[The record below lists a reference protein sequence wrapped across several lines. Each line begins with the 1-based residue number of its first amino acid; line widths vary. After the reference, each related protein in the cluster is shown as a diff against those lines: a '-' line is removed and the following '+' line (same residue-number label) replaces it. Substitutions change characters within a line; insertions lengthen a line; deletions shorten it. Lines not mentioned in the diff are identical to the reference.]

1 MREEYWFYYILSYF
15 NQERSVTTSQL
26 LHVFQGKRTPSMFYM
41 MEANQWHHGFL
52 YNASITRQ
60 DLQQTLQLLLQKQ
73 YLQEEKKGYLLT
85 NKGAEAC
92 RLYFEAHYYPQE
104 IKTFTYANVRLP
116 FWNQLQLFTQVFSEF
131 SYQNT
136 QYVPV
141 IKHPYYQEN
150 IRLLFQGQ
158 KDKKET
164 LLKQW
169 FGEQQF
175 LFEQLEERQANVL
188 ANLLTGH
195 HILGEMKAQIAEKLQ
210 MESLAFD
217 FYLQDILETV
227 ITLVKKN
234 ASQLVLLN
242 TILKQ
247 LHLATNLG
255 LSASTKDTYQ
265 LLKKGYTIP
274 KIANI
279 RSIKENTVR
288 EHILEMA
295 FVFNNFPYQNFVPA
309 TIYQYLNKR
318 FEEEENYHYRQAMQ
332 EKDTLEFMH
341 YRLVELERMRQNGP

>member
-1 MREEYWFYYILSYF
+1 MRGEYWFYYILSYF
-15 NQERSVTTSQL
+15 NQERPVTTSQL

-41 MEANQWHHGFL
+41 MEANQWHHGFS
-52 YNASITRQ
+52 YNTSITRQ

-85 NKGAEAC
+85 NKGAEEC
-92 RLYFEAHYYPQE
+92 HLYFETHYYPQN
-104 IKTFTYANVRLP
+104 IKTFTYTNVRLP

-131 SYQNT
+131 SYHNT

-169 FGEQQF
+169 SGEQQF
-175 LFEQLEERQANVL
+175 LFERLEEKQANVL

-195 HILGEMKAQIAEKLQ
+195 HILGETKAQIAEKLQ
-210 MESLAFD
+210 MELLAFD

-227 ITLVKKN
+227 ITLVQKN
-234 ASQLVLLN
+234 SSPLVLLN
-242 TILKQ
+242 MILKQ

-274 KIANI
+274 KIANV

-295 FVFNNFPYQNFVPA
+295 FVFNNFPYQSFVP
-309 TIYQYLNKR
+309 TPIYQYLNKR

-332 EKDTLEFMH
+332 EKETLEFMH
-341 YRLVELERMRQNGP
+341 YRLVELERMRQNDP